1 MEHIGMFSNQYL
13 DNMDFNT
20 ITLIHN
26 QEKNLAQLLDS
37 YSSQSIKPNNFIFV
51 LDRCTDD
58 SENMINDFS
67 NKYNTTIIKNE
78 NGSDFMAGYCRD
90 LAYSTFNNLPVIFL
104 DGDCIPSPDLF
115 HQFALEFERNKNGIV
130 IGSRRLEDN
139 NGHIDEDRRVI
150 IPWVKGLIFNDDKNL
165 DITNLFFAKN
175 GLLTISCC
183 LGITPSS
190 ANIISNI
197 NEKITGNRRIFS
209 SSFDGRYGGEDDIVG
224 LIAMFYNIQI
234 SSIATKHHVLHKWH
248 ESRKKEEFQDRIN
261 IEYEKI
267 KEQAIKDNAP
277 GLYNKDIDFAAYV
290 QNFVFSQMMNS
301 K

>member
-1 MEHIGMFSNQYL
+1 MMVRIGMLSVL
-13 DNMDFNT
+13 DDMNFNT

-37 YSSQSIKPNNFIFV
+37 YSSQSMKPNNFIFV
-51 LDRCTDD
+51 LDRCTDN

-78 NGSDFMAGYCRD
+78 YGLDFMAGYCRD
-90 LAYSTFNNLPVIFL
+90 LAYSKFNNLPIIFL

-115 HQFALEFERNKNGIV
+115 HQFALEFERNKHGIL
-130 IGSRRLEDN
+130 IGSRMLEELSGEQMNDKRY
-139 NGHIDEDRRVI
+139 IV
-150 IPWVKGLIFNDDKNL
+150 PWLKGKIFNMNDN
-165 DITNLFFAKN
+165 TNISNMFFAKA
-175 GLLTISCC
+175 GMLTWSCC
-183 LGITPSS
+183 LGITPSA

-267 KEQAIKDNAP
+267 KDQAIKDNAP
-277 GLYNKDIDFAAYV
+277 GLYNKDIDFSEYV